1 MSAVDKAM
9 EAVRES
15 LGAGEEILGT
25 IAATRVEKGNSGTER
40 GVLVATSERIVYR
53 GSALFGMGTS
63 IEWRFS
69 QLNGIA
75 ATKSMMLEHV
85 ELNGGGS
92 VVKFLVKYGEAQ
104 TFVSQA
110 NQAMAKASATERS
123 EEPNNGLAAELSKLA
138 DLFSKGLLSEEEFA
152 TAKRKLI
159 S

>member
-9 EAVRES
+9 EAVRGS
-15 LGAGEEILGT
+15 LGAGEAILGS

-40 GVLVATSERIVYR
+40 GVLVATSERIIYR

-63 IEWRFS
+63 IEWRFA

-85 ELNGGGS
+85 EVNGGGS
-92 VVKFLVKYGEAQ
+92 VVKFLVRYGEAQ

-110 NQAMAKASATERS
+110 NQAMAKASS
-123 EEPNNGLAAELSKLA
+123 SQPPEESNNGLATELSRLA

-152 TAKRKLI
+152 AAKRKLI